1 MAFGEQ
7 VRKLRNEKG
16 LTQQQLAEELN
27 ITKRTIINYEGGK
40 SYPTTEA
47 LPRIAKFFEVSI
59 NELMNEEDEFI
70 AEANKRG
77 GYRGKRGAK
86 QLIAEVSGLF
96 AGGSL
101 SESDKDA
108 VMRALQ
114 EAYWEAKKENKK
126 YTPKKYRK

>member
-1 MAFGEQ
+1 MAFGEKMKQ
-7 VRKLRNEKG
+7 LRNEKG

-40 SYPTTEA
+40 SYPTTDA
-47 LPRIAKFFEVSI
+47 LPRIAAFFGVGV
-59 NELMNEEDEFI
+59 NNLMDEQEEFI
-70 AEANKRG
+70 AEAGKQG

-96 AGGSL
+96 AGGDL
-101 SESDKDA
+101 SEPDKDA

-114 EAYWEAKKENKK
+114 EAYWEAKKENRKF
-126 YTPKKYRK
+126 TPKKYRK

>member
-1 MAFGEQ
+1 MAFGEKMKQ
-7 VRKLRNEKG
+7 LRNEKG

-40 SYPTTEA
+40 SYPTTDA
-47 LPRIAKFFEVSI
+47 LPRIASFFGVVV
-59 NELMNEEDEFI
+59 NDLMDEQEEFI
-70 AEANKRG
+70 AEARERG
-77 GYRGKRGAK
+77 GYRGKHGAK

-96 AGGSL
+96 AGGDL
-101 SESDKDA
+101 SEADKDA